1 MMLVHLLRLTI
12 TVLFTLSI
20 SCAVCTKGLAQ
31 GVGNTGDISA
41 PQVLQAIDLSQVK
54 KWNAPY
60 EFRIATFAKDEGSYG
75 SGAMVLLLSNDL
87 RTGYINLQ
95 GKTIQLTSVQK
106 NPSTSCKLGET
117 RQAVYTDGEVRLLL
131 KVKLEPG
138 EEACWA
144 KGLVSVHLNKHT
156 HRYLVKGVSGL

>member
-1 MMLVHLLRLTI
+1 MSTKLLNKRGVLSWMLAASAVFMCSTHVH
-12 TVLFTLSI
+12 
-20 SCAVCTKGLAQ
+20 AQ
-31 GVGNTGDISA
+31 VAA
-41 PQVLQAIDLSQVK
+41 PAEVVQVLQAIDLSQVK

-87 RTGYINLQ
+87 RTAYINLQ
-95 GKTIQLTSVQK
+95 GKTTQLTSVQK
-106 NPSTSCKLGET
+106 SPSTSCKLGET

-144 KGLVSVHLNKHT
+144 RGLVSVHLNKHT

>member
-1 MMLVHLLRLTI
+1 MSTKLLNKRGVLSWMLAA
-12 TVLFTLSI
+12 S
-20 SCAVCTKGLAQ
+20 AVFMCSTYAHAQ
-31 GVGNTGDISA
+31 AAA
-41 PQVLQAIDLSQVK
+41 PSEVAQVLQAIDLSQVK

-60 EFRIATFAKDEGSYG
+60 EFRIATFARDEGSYG

-144 KGLVSVHLNKHT
+144 KGLISVHLNKHT

>member
-1 MMLVHLLRLTI
+1 MSTKLLNKRGVLSWMLAA
-12 TVLFTLSI
+12 S
-20 SCAVCTKGLAQ
+20 AVFMCSTHAHAQ
-31 GVGNTGDISA
+31 VAA
-41 PQVLQAIDLSQVK
+41 PAEVAQVLQAIDLSQVK

-144 KGLVSVHLNKHT
+144 KGLISVHLNKHT